1 MKNFTNSNV
10 FATLQK
16 IGSSFFLPVSILP
29 IAGLL
34 LGVGASFTNQNTI
47 HAYHLEA
54 FLGIGT
60 ILNTLL
66 VIMAQVGSTIFGNL
80 PIIFAMAV
88 ALGMAKQE
96 KAVAVLSAGIS
107 FFVMHST
114 INALLKSTG
123 QILPNG
129 KYADTVLNGALTNVC
144 GIDSLQMG
152 VFGGIIVGMGVA
164 ALTNRFYKQELSAVL
179 SFFAGI
185 RFVPI
190 ISVITFIG
198 VGIISFFIWPFIQ
211 TGIFAVGGLVL
222 NSGYAGTFIFG
233 FTERILIP
241 FGLHHVFYIPFWQTA
256 LGGTAVI
263 DGVTVQGAQNIFFA
277 QLASPNT
284 TVFSVDACR
293 FMTGKYSFMMA
304 GLPGAALAMYH
315 CAKPENKKV
324 VGGLLLSAA
333 LTSFLTGITEPIEF
347 TFLFIAPALYI
358 LHCGFAGLSFLL
370 MHMLNICIGTTFSC
384 GLIDFTLYGLL
395 QGSAKTNWPY
405 IIPVFI
411 LYFVLYYVV
420 FKFIILKFN
429 LKTPGRESNGEA
441 IKLYSKEDYK
451 KQQQTKAADELD
463 DPKSAMIVQGLGGE
477 ANIQGIECCATRLRL
492 TLMNSDS
499 VDEGILKSTGAVGVI
514 KKGKGVQ
521 VIYGPQVSII
531 KSNFEEYVT
540 YLRSKKSEHANQI
553 KLELRAAATGKVI
566 SISEVPDEVFSTCSM
581 GNGYA
586 IQSEDGIVVAP
597 ANGMVSMVMKDSKHA
612 VGITLGNGI
621 ELLIHVGIDTV
632 DLKGDGFTLFVKQG
646 QKIKTGDKLIEFDK
660 NKIEANKLCAD
671 VLVVVLNNE
680 KVPVMQYKTGIHSER
695 GKTIVGIAQ

>member
-1 MKNFTNSNV
+1 MKKFENSNA
-10 FATLQK
+10 FAILQK
-16 IGSSFFLPVSILP
+16 IGGSFFLPVSILP

-54 FLGIGT
+54 FLGTGT

-164 ALTNRFYKQELSAVL
+164 ALTNRFYKQELPAVL

-190 ISVITFIG
+190 ISVLTFIG

-293 FMTGKYSFMMA
+293 FMTGKYPFMMA

-358 LHCGFAGLSFLL
+358 LHCCFAGLSFLL

-420 FKFIILKFN
+420 FKFIIRKFN
-429 LKTPGRESNGEA
+429 LKTPGRESNGET

-540 YLRSKKSEHANQI
+540 YLRSKKSEHVNHI